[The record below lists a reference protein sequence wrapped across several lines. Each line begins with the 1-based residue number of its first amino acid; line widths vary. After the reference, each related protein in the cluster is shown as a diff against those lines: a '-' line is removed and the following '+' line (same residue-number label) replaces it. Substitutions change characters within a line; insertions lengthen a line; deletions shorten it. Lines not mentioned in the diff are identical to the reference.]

1 MNGEK
6 RSLHDGLESYVRRY
20 TGVGPIVLY
29 VQQSGIAWEY
39 MFDQGIDP

>member
-20 TGVGPIVLY
+20 ASVGLIVLY
-29 VQQSGIAWEY
+29 FQQSGIACVD